1 MSGERVAILLPDA
14 DMPAA
19 LAALDG
25 VADPVLADSHESLV
39 RALHE
44 TEILLV
50 WVGGQA
56 PLQDAWPHAGSLQWL
71 HAASLG
77 VDGLLFD
84 DVVASDV
91 VVTNTRGVFEAP
103 IAEYVIGLLLIWTKD
118 LVRTLAFQREREWHY
133 RATEMLAGRRVTIIG
148 AGGIAVALSQRLRA
162 LGVRVDVVGRTSRPD
177 PVLGHVSSLEDADE
191 VLGAAEFVV
200 LALPLTAGTR
210 DLIDERQLSRLS
222 PGVRVV
228 NVGRGAVVDEDALL
242 AALRSGRVAGA
253 ALDVFQREPLPPEH
267 PFWTTEGVIVS
278 PHMSGD
284 VTGWEDAV
292 VRGFI
297 DNLGRW
303 RAGAPLRDVVDKE
316 RFRIGGSRTR

>member
-1 MSGERVAILLPDA
+1 MSGERIAVLLPDGGA
-14 DMPAA
+14 RAA

-25 VADPVLADSHESLV
+25 VADPVIADSRESLV
-39 RALHE
+39 RALSG

-50 WVGGQA
+50 WVGGHG
-56 PLQDAWPHAGSLQWL
+56 PLQDAWPHAGSLRWL
-71 HAASLG
+71 HTASLG
-77 VDGLLFD
+77 VDGVLFD

-103 IAEYVIGLLLIWTKD
+103 IAEYVIGLLLLWTKD
-118 LVRTLAFQREREWHY
+118 LARTLVFQRRREWHY
-133 RATEMLAGRRVTIIG
+133 RATAMLAGRRVTIIG

-162 LGVRVDVVGRTSRPD
+162 LGVRLDVVGRTTRLD
-177 PVLGHVSSLEDADE
+177 PVLGQISSLEDADE
-191 VLGAAEFVV
+191 VLTAAEFVV
-200 LALPLTAGTR
+200 LALPLTVETR
-210 DLIDERQLSRLS
+210 GLIDERQLSRLS

-242 AALRSGRVAGA
+242 AALRSGRIAGA

-267 PFWTTEGVIVS
+267 PFWTTEGVIIS

-284 VTGWEDAV
+284 VTGWQDTV

-303 RAGAPLRDVVDKE
+303 WAGAPLVNVVDKE
-316 RFRIGGSRTR
+316 RFRVTGSGGR

>member
-1 MSGERVAILLPDA
+1 MSGERVAILLPGGDV
-14 DMPAA
+14 PAA

-25 VADPVLADSHESLV
+25 VADPVLAEGHDSLV

-50 WVGGQA
+50 WVGGHA
-56 PLQDAWPHAGSLQWL
+56 PLRDAWPHAGSLRWL

-118 LVRTLAFQREREWHY
+118 LVRTLAFQREREWQY
-133 RATEMLAGRRVTIIG
+133 RATETLAGRRVTIIG

-162 LGVRVDVVGRTSRPD
+162 LGVRVDVVGRTTRPD
-177 PVLGHVSSLEDADE
+177 PVLGHVFSLEDADE

-200 LALPLTAGTR
+200 LALPLTAETR

-292 VRGFI
+292 MRGFI
-297 DNLGRW
+297 DNLERW
-303 RAGAPLRDVVDKE
+303 RAGEPLRDVVDKQ
-316 RFRIGGSRTR
+316 RFRITGSRTR